1 MKIAFHSGYLGFRG
15 TEVALQDY
23 ARGCREIL
31 GHEPFFLLPWQEG
44 VDSHPV
50 AMAMARTA
58 PVRFYRD
65 GAEREGILQE
75 EKADFFYAIKNGW
88 NDGVIS
94 RRVPT
99 GVHAIFRESEFH
111 GDIYAYVS
119 PWLARTMS
127 HGRTPNV
134 PHMVRLPEPAGDLR
148 AELGIPAD
156 APVVG
161 RHGGDDS
168 FDIPWVQ
175 QAVVRAA
182 RKNRNLHF
190 VFLNTRQFSGVASL
204 PNIHFLPPTGDAVRK
219 RAFLETA
226 DIMLHARKRGETFGL
241 ACLEF
246 ASCGKEVLTF
256 EGSPETAHL
265 EILGDWAKRYR
276 NPSELEEKLQEI
288 NRGHFCRQ
296 AIGCDPRFFLYR
308 PQPVMQKFQS
318 VFLS

>member
-127 HGRTPNV
+127 HGRSPNV

-161 RHGGDDS
+161 RHVGDDS

-175 QAVVRAA
+175 QTVVEAA
-182 RKNRNLHF
+182 RENHDLHF
-190 VFLNTRQFSGVASL
+190 VFLNTQKFLGADQQV
-204 PNIHFLPPTGDAVRK
+204 NIHFLPPTSDPVRK

-226 DIMLHARKRGETFGL
+226 DVMLHARKRGETFGL

-246 ASCGKEVLTF
+246 AACGIQVLTF
-256 EGSPETAHL
+256 GGSPETAHL
-265 EILGDWAKRYR
+265 EILGEWAVQYKT
-276 NPSELEEKLQEI
+276 SDELKERL
-288 NRGHFCRQ
+288 RHFSQNANGGSRTDP
-296 AIGCDPRFFLYR
+296 DPRFCSYH
-308 PQPVMQKFQS
+308 PGPVMEKFRR

>member
-23 ARGCREIL
+23 ARGSREIL

-44 VDSHPV
+44 AARHPV
-50 AMAMARTA
+50 ARAMALAA
-58 PVRFYRD
+58 PVRFYR
-65 GAEREGILQE
+65 AASERENILRE
-75 EKADFFYAIKNGW
+75 EKADFFYTIKNGW
-88 NDGVIS
+88 NDGVFS

-119 PWLARTMS
+119 PWLARIMA
-127 HGRTPNV
+127 HGQTPYV
-134 PHMVRLPEPAGDLR
+134 PHMICLPAPVGNLR
-148 AELGIPAD
+148 GELGIPAD

-168 FDIPWVQ
+168 FDISWVQ
-175 QAVVRAA
+175 QTVVQAA
-182 RKNRNLHF
+182 RENHDLHF
-190 VFLNTRQFSGVASL
+190 VFLNTRKFPGAERAA
-204 PNIHFLPPTGDAVRK
+204 NIHFLPPTGDFARK

-226 DIMLHARKRGETFGL
+226 DVMLHARKRGETFGL

-246 ASCGKEVLTF
+246 AVCGKQVLTF
-256 EGSPETAHL
+256 GGSPETAHL
-265 EILGDWAKRYR
+265 EILGEWAVRYANRCELSERLKYLSR
-276 NPSELEEKLQEI
+276 NIQ
-288 NRGHFCRQ
+288 RGSP
-296 AIGCDPRFFLYR
+296 ADPDPRFHPYR
-308 PQPVMQKFQS
+308 PESVMEKFQS